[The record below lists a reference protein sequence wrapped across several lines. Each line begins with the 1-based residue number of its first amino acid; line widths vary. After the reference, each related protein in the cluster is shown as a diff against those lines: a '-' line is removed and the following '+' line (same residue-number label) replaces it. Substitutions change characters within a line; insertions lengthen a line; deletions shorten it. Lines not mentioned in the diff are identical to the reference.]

1 MGSPVSAVVANLYME
16 HFETLAL
23 SSAIR
28 KPRMWKRY
36 VDDTCCVVEK
46 GVENE
51 LLDHINKIKPSI
63 KFSMEV
69 EKDMDL
75 SHS

>member
-16 HFETLAL
+16 HFETLGL

-28 KPRMWKRY
+28 KLRMWKRY
-36 VDDTCCVVEK
+36 VDDTYCVVEK

-51 LLDHINKIKPSI
+51 LLDHINKLKPSI
-63 KFSMEV
+63 KFSI
-69 EKDMDL
+69 
-75 SHS
+75 